1 MRGSLQFKETTGKYY
16 PVIYDSETKKHKWGK
31 GHKSQREAERELRSL
46 IRQYDSGSIVFGKK
60 DLFSTVYKEFDE
72 MVVPER
78 YKSVRQYWKN
88 QRSKKKYCQNSDRY
102 H

>member
-46 IRQYDSGSIVFGKK
+46 IRK
-60 DLFSTVYKEFDE
+60 
-72 MVVPER
+72 
-78 YKSVRQYWKN
+78 
-88 QRSKKKYCQNSDRY
+88 
-102 H
+102 